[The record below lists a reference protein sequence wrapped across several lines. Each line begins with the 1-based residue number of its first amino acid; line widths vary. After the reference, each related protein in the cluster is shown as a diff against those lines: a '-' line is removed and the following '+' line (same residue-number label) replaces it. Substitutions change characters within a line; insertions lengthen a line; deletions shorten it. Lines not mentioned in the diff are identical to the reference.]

1 MEKAEEAVA
10 LFQQGFNCAQCVL
23 SVFAPDFG
31 IDRDT
36 ACRISQGFGAGIART
51 DDNCGSLAGA
61 IMVIGLLYGG
71 ITADEVAAKEKTYAV
86 VGEFL
91 QEFKTLHG
99 AITCTGLLGYNMSD
113 PQQFAQAKTH
123 KIAKE
128 RCPAFVRDAVKLIE
142 KVL

>member
-1 MEKAEEAVA
+1 
-10 LFQQGFNCAQCVL
+10 
-23 SVFAPDFG
+23 
-31 IDRDT
+31 
-36 ACRISQGFGAGIART
+36 
-51 DDNCGSLAGA
+51 
-61 IMVIGLLYGG
+61 
-71 ITADEVAAKEKTYAV
+71 V

-142 KVL
+142 KVLQFSGAYAGRANRECGARER